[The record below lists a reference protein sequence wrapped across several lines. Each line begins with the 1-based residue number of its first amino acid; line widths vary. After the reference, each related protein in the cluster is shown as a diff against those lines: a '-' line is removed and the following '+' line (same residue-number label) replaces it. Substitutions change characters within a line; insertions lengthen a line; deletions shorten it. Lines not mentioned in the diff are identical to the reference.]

1 MISKNL
7 YLYFQNLKPFN
18 LTYLIILI
26 SLLNQIYSN
35 NIDPFKFRSLIS
47 FGNIIKMK
55 IKGGESEHTFI
66 YNDYINTVQ
75 SLYVNNEEKSYVAN
89 KIYLED
95 EINEI
100 KIEMKIRNI
109 NSLNKF
115 FCDCQN
121 ITEIDLSNFNPVVY
135 GKYGMTEMFQN
146 CISLVS
152 INFDNFDTSNV
163 ENMQNMFNNCRNLK
177 YLNICNFDT
186 SNVYN
191 MYAMFSGCINLVYL
205 NLSNFNIGETTS
217 IKEMFKNCSS
227 LKLLDLSS
235 FDKFND
241 NYQIFTGTPNDMIIV
256 LKKQNQNLINKFIDN
271 CGNNWI
277 FNQSEFDMITQEVIY
292 ISCDGIKDYINLTM
306 LKEYIFNNKEIN
318 LQTTFEANIE
328 AIINELIR
336 TNSNSDNNIQ
346 TILNTNTK
354 INSDIYKINNN
365 SENINITQIN
375 ETIKQILE
383 GNITSLLA
391 NIDHENFFKKID
403 NKKYLISTLS
413 NQEQNLSFIDLGDCE
428 TKLKNKNDNITE
440 ELIIYKI
447 ETIYDG
453 IKIPIIEYDIYL
465 KNGTKLNLDICK
477 NNNSI
482 TYFLPVSID
491 SSEIFKYDPESSFYN
506 DRCDKY
512 TSGNGTDM
520 TLYDR
525 KIEYNICNLSLCEVN
540 CTFKGY
546 DINTSKV
553 ECDCKINTGINRL
566 NSVINEN
573 DLINKLSTN
582 KNILNMDVIQCTEVL
597 TSSENIISN
606 PGFFLL
612 LFILVIFIIVFSIFC
627 TKGYKALENKIE
639 EVINKKFKEEINGNN
654 KTNISNNIISANKNK
669 RKLNYKKLNN
679 SKKAKKFK
687 GQNSSIKELKSKK
700 KNNDLNQKEIT
711 NNNSKSN
718 NEKTQQKLI
727 ESDYE
732 LNNASYEEA
741 KKFDKRSRCQYYF
754 SLLKNKQIF
763 IFTFLNFDDYN
774 SGVIRK
780 FIFFLLFAL
789 HYTINALFFSDSNMH
804 KIYIEQGKYDVN
816 SQFIFILISAVLS
829 TVLLRIILITLV
841 LNDRNI
847 IEIKNQPNLIHAKIL
862 KKSTLKNMKIKF
874 GIFFVFN
881 FILLVLFWYYLS
893 CWNAIYK
900 NTQIYLIKNTL
911 ISFAISMIYP
921 FVIHIF
927 PLIYR
932 KHSLETKRKWLY
944 YVTKIIQL
952 L

>member
-1 MISKNL
+1 
-7 YLYFQNLKPFN
+7 
-18 LTYLIILI
+18 
-26 SLLNQIYSN
+26 
-35 NIDPFKFRSLIS
+35 
-47 FGNIIKMK
+47 
-55 IKGGESEHTFI
+55 
-66 YNDYINTVQ
+66 
-75 SLYVNNEEKSYVAN
+75 
-89 KIYLED
+89 
-95 EINEI
+95 
-100 KIEMKIRNI
+100 
-109 NSLNKF
+109 
-115 FCDCQN
+115 
-121 ITEIDLSNFNPVVY
+121 
-135 GKYGMTEMFQN
+135 
-146 CISLVS
+146 
-152 INFDNFDTSNV
+152 
-163 ENMQNMFNNCRNLK
+163 
-177 YLNICNFDT
+177 
-186 SNVYN
+186 
-191 MYAMFSGCINLVYL
+191 
-205 NLSNFNIGETTS
+205 
-217 IKEMFKNCSS
+217 
-227 LKLLDLSS
+227 
-235 FDKFND
+235 
-241 NYQIFTGTPNDMIIV
+241 
-256 LKKQNQNLINKFIDN
+256 
-271 CGNNWI
+271 
-277 FNQSEFDMITQEVIY
+277 MITQDIIY
-292 ISCDGIKDYINLTM
+292 IACDGIKDNIDLTIFQ
-306 LKEYIFNNKEIN
+306 EYILYNNKEIN

-354 INSDIYKINNN
+354 INSDINNINNN
-365 SENINITQIN
+365 SENINITQMD

-383 GNITSLLA
+383 GNITSLLT

-428 TKLKNKNDNITE
+428 TKLKNETDNITE

-453 IKIPIIEYDIYL
+453 FKIPIIEFDIYL
-465 KNGTKLNLDICK
+465 KNGTKLNLDNCK

-491 SSEIFKYDPESSFYN
+491 SSEIFKYNPDSSFYN

-525 KIEYNICNLSLCEVN
+525 KIEYNNYNLSLCEVN

-566 NSVINEN
+566 NPEINEN

-582 KNILNMDVIQCTEVL
+582 KNMLNMDVVQCTEVL

-612 LFILVIFIIVFSIFC
+612 LFIFVIFIIVFSIFC

-639 EVINKKFKEEINGNN
+639 EVINKKFKEEMNGNN

-687 GQNSSIKELKSKK
+687 GQNSSIKELKSNK

-727 ESDYE
+727 ETDYE
-732 LNNASYEEA
+732 LNNASFEEA

-874 GIFFVFN
+874 GIFFVLN

-900 NTQIYLIKNTL
+900 NTQIYLINNTL
-911 ISFAISMIYP
+911 ISFPISMIFP
-921 FVIHIF
+921 FVAYFEHF
-927 PLIYR
+927 
-932 KHSLETKRKWLY
+932 S
-944 YVTKIIQL
+944 QL
-952 L
+952 